1 MLSAGEDPRFI
12 ARRLVVAASEDIGL
26 ADHTSILVANAA
38 AAAVEFV
45 GLPEARINLAH
56 ATAHL
61 ATAPKSNS
69 AYAGLNRAMA
79 DVQELPAGEVPMHL
93 RDGSYS
99 GAKSLGHGEGYRYPH
114 NYPGGHVSQDYKPES
129 VRDRRYYVPTSNG
142 DERRISQ
149 YMTDLGQLEI
159 DQTDLKQNL
168 DSNE

>member
-1 MLSAGEDPRFI
+1 M
-12 ARRLVVAASEDIGL
+12 

-149 YMTDLGQLEI
+149 YMTDLGQPEI
-159 DQTDLKQNL
+159 GQTDLKQNL